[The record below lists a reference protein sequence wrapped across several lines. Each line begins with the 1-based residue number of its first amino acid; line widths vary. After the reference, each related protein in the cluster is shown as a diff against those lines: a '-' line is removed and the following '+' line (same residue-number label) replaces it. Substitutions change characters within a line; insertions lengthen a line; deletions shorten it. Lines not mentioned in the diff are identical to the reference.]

1 MFCADVMSIQAMSVL
16 KKNIF
21 CDVGG
26 NFYGHVDRTE
36 ASVHISRCTLSSFFR
51 VDISGWF
58 AEEFRKFAVILLCSG
73 VSWMLVEVDV
83 QNVRGGIS
91 VVMSF
96 DRAKWFTIADLAHWH
111 SLAMVWQISWSKLSW
126 SFVLFRCFGTHIIP
140 PGGLWEDS
148 ELCWRRLEMLT
159 LTDKRTQPP
168 PGKDTKNA
176 SLYNPEQ
183 NIKQQK
189 VSAFGLGRKRGNMV

>member
-16 KKNIF
+16 IKNIF

-26 NFYGHVDRTE
+26 NFYGHVDRIE
-36 ASVHISRCTLSSFFR
+36 ASVHISCCTLSSFFR
-51 VDISGWF
+51 VNISGWF
-58 AEEFRKFAVILLCSG
+58 AEECRKFAVILLCSG

-111 SLAMVWQISWSKLSW
+111 SLAMVWQISWNKLSW
-126 SFVLFRCFGTHIIP
+126 SFVLFRCFGTHIISP
-140 PGGLWEDS
+140 
-148 ELCWRRLEMLT
+148 WRFMRGFWAVLAQIGDVD
-159 LTDKRTQPP
+159 TDRQKNTTTTWKRYKKCVP
-168 PGKDTKNA
+168 
-176 SLYNPEQ
+176 L
-183 NIKQQK
+183 
-189 VSAFGLGRKRGNMV
+189 